1 MDQQK
6 KGFNSVVF
14 YVLLILFIVLAYL
27 YNNGTLTSLFPK
39 SKTALTEKRNIIDL
53 EFKEKEYNVNFTKAY
68 AGNGLEIADFE
79 EGEKWNG
86 DFNIDD
92 SNFMEGKTAFSLAS
106 KNSSSSVIYLNK
118 KMDLSKFEVFKMLIY
133 SAKEN
138 DLDNIQKLNLRFGN
152 KNDTLYYEY
161 SIRNIKEGWNIITME
176 KKNFAYSQVAAK
188 KATDEKTDEETVKTV
203 SSEDTLWSNIESAT
217 LELTS
222 RPANRVELTFD
233 RLWAEKDESYQEEDF
248 RTDSPNTL
256 SLKNY
261 NNLTF
266 LNVWRFDKNL
276 ALLKKVTGVK
286 NFTYTAKI
294 IPQLVGTFGINAR
307 TDISNTYGYYLEL
320 SGIGSGAWQLY
331 KIGKPVEGIGSTFRL
346 DNGEI
351 ANFLLEENKPVWLR
365 LKLSGNI
372 IIVYLSI
379 NGKDFTRLAEKS
391 DPELKSGGIGLQ
403 TGGGSF
409 LVESVEFLQ

>member
-1 MDQQK
+1 MDLQK
-6 KGFNSVVF
+6 KGFNPVVF
-14 YVLLILFIVLAYL
+14 YVLLILFIVISYL

-39 SKTALTEKRNIIDL
+39 SKTSVTEKRNIIEL
-53 EFKEKEYNVNFTKAY
+53 EFKEKKYNVDFTKAY
-68 AGNGLEIADFE
+68 AGNVLEISDFE

-106 KNSSSSVIYLNK
+106 KNNSSSIIYLNEK
-118 KMDLSKFEVFKMLIY
+118 LDLSKFEVFKMLIY

-138 DLDNIQKLNLRFGN
+138 DTDNIQKLNLRFGN

-161 SIRNIKEGWNIITME
+161 SIRNVKEGWNIITME
-176 KKNFAYSQVAAK
+176 KKNFAFSRGVTK
-188 KATDEKTDEETVKTV
+188 KETDEKTGEETVKTV
-203 SSEDTLWSNIESAT
+203 SSEDALWSNIESVT

-248 RTDSPNTL
+248 RTDSPYTL
-256 SLKNY
+256 SLRNY
-261 NNLTF
+261 NKQTY

-286 NFTYTAKI
+286 NFTYTAKL
-294 IPQLVGTFGINAR
+294 IPQQIGTFGINAR
-307 TDISNTYGYYLEL
+307 TDISNNYGYYLDL

-331 KIGKPVEGIGSTFRL
+331 KIGKPVEGVGPRL

-351 ANFLLEENKPVWLR
+351 ANFLVEENKPIWLR
-365 LKLSGNI
+365 LKLSGNVI
-372 IIVYLSI
+372 TAYLSI
-379 NGKDFTRLAEKS
+379 DGKDFTRLTEKN
-391 DPELKSGGIGLQ
+391 DPELKSGGIGFQ
-403 TGGGSF
+403 SGGSSF
-409 LVESVEFLQ
+409 LVESIEFSQ

>member
-1 MDQQK
+1 MP
-6 KGFNSVVF
+6 NSKSIGSIVF
-14 YVLLILFIVLAYL
+14 YVFIILFIVLAYL
-27 YNNGTLTSLFPK
+27 NNNGTLASLFPK
-39 SKTALTEKRNIIDL
+39 SKTALTEKRNVIEL
-53 EFKEKEYNVNFTKAY
+53 EFKEKEYKVDFTKAY
-68 AGNGLEIADFE
+68 AGNSLEIAGFE

-106 KNSSSSVIYLNK
+106 KNNSSSIIYLNK

-133 SAKEN
+133 SSKEN
-138 DLDNIQKLNLRFGN
+138 DSNNIQKLNLRFGN

-161 SIRNIKEGWNIITME
+161 SIRNIKEGWNIIKME
-176 KKNFAYSQVAAK
+176 KKNFNFSREVV
-188 KATDEKTDEETVKTV
+188 TEKDEETEKST
-203 SSEDTLWSNIESAT
+203 SSEDALWSNIETVT

-233 RLWAEKDESYQEEDF
+233 CLWAEKNENYQEEDF

-261 NNLTF
+261 NKQTY
-266 LNVWRFDKNL
+266 LNIWRFDKNL
-276 ALLKKVTGVK
+276 ALFKKVTGVK

-294 IPQLVGTFGINAR
+294 IPQQIGTFGINAR

-331 KIGKPVEGIGSTFRL
+331 KNGKPVEGIGARL

-365 LKLSGNI
+365 LKLSGNVI
-372 IIVYLSI
+372 TAYLSI
-379 NGKDFTRLAEKS
+379 NGKDFTRLTEKN

-409 LVESVEFLQ
+409 LVESVEFSQ

>member
-1 MDQQK
+1 MDLQK
-6 KGFNSVVF
+6 KGFSSVIF
-14 YVLLILFIVLAYL
+14 YVFLILFIVIAYL
-27 YNNGTLTSLFPK
+27 YNNGTLTSFFPK
-39 SKTALTEKRNIIDL
+39 NKAILIEKRNIIDL
-53 EFKEKEYNVNFTKAY
+53 EFKEKEYKVNFTKAY
-68 AGNGLEIADFE
+68 ADDGLEIANFE

-92 SNFMEGKTAFSLAS
+92 INFMEGKTAFSLAS
-106 KNSSSSVIYLNK
+106 KNNSSSVIYLNK
-118 KMDLSKFEVFKMLIY
+118 KLDLSKFEVFKMLIY

-138 DLDNIQKLNLRFGN
+138 DTDNIQKLNLRFGN

-176 KKNFAYSQVAAK
+176 KKNFAFSHGVVANK
-188 KATDEKTDEETVKTV
+188 ETEKTV
-203 SSEDTLWSNIESAT
+203 SSEDALWNNIESVT

-256 SLKNY
+256 SLKEY
-261 NNLTF
+261 NKQTY

-276 ALLKKVTGVK
+276 ALLKKITGVK
-286 NFTYTAKI
+286 NFTYTVKI
-294 IPQLVGTFGINAR
+294 IPQQIGSFGINAR
-307 TDISNTYGYYLEL
+307 TDISNTYGYYLDL

-331 KIGKPVEGIGSTFRL
+331 KNGKSVEGVGPVMRL

-365 LKLSGNI
+365 LKLSGN
-372 IIVYLSI
+372 VVSAYLSI
-379 NGKDFTRLAEKS
+379 NGKDFTRLTEKT

-403 TGGGSF
+403 TGGSSF
-409 LVESVEFLQ
+409 LVESVEFSQ